1 MNESRGT
8 RYQRFRRR
16 TRAAGL
22 AAAAAALGLVAFTP
36 AGPGLAAWSS
46 AVTAGLR
53 GVWREPVAF
62 ALFVMAVASVLELA
76 ALPARLYTGVEG
88 AARRGA
94 SGIGLRAALAGEAR
108 LAAVAVVG
116 LLAAAAVVQTAI
128 LRLGAWWWLG
138 AGFVLAVGLLAALQA
153 APVIVAAA
161 TRAQPVRNPA
171 LAERLLGLALRAGV
185 PVGRVDEVPVH
196 DADDT
201 TAFVAG
207 LGGFRRVFLASTV
220 VRDWSDDEV
229 AVVVAHELGHHR
241 HGDLWATAALD
252 AALLTSGL
260 AASHAALPAI
270 APAAGGLG
278 TLAALPVIGWVAGA
292 VWVVGTPLRHA
303 LSRRQ
308 ERRAD
313 RFALVLTGA
322 AGAFAVVIRRLAAR
336 HLADERPALAW
347 QLTSRYPTVAERLA
361 IADAH
366 QGAAAPVP
374 SGRRPSTV

>member
-16 TRAAGL
+16 ARAAGL
-22 AAAAAALGLVAFTP
+22 AAAATALGLVAFTP
-36 AGPGLAAWSS
+36 AGPGLAAWAS
-46 AVTAGLR
+46 AVAAGAP
-53 GVWREPVAF
+53 GVWREPAAF
-62 ALFVMAVASVLELA
+62 ALFVLAVALVLEFA

-94 SGIGLRAALAGEAR
+94 SGIGLRAALTCEAR
-108 LAAVAVVG
+108 LAVVAVAG
-116 LLAAAAVVQTAI
+116 LLAAATVVQTAI
-128 LRLGAWWWLG
+128 LRLGAWWWFGSGL
-138 AGFVLAVGLLAALQA
+138 VLAVGLLAALHA

-161 TRAQPVRNPA
+161 ARARPVRRPA
-171 LAERLLGLALRAGV
+171 LAERLSGLALRAGV
-185 PVGRVDEVPVH
+185 PVASVDEIPVH

-207 LGGFRRVFLASTV
+207 LGGFRKVFLASTV
-220 VRDWSDDEV
+220 VRDWSDDEI
-229 AVVVAHELGHHR
+229 AVVIAHELGHHR
-241 HGDLWATAALD
+241 HRDLWATAALD

-260 AASHAALPAI
+260 VASHAALPAI
-270 APAAGGLG
+270 GPAAGGLG

-292 VWVVGTPLRHA
+292 VWVGGTPLRHA

-313 RFALVLTGA
+313 RFALDLTGA
-322 AGAFAVVIRRLAAR
+322 AGAFAAVIRRLAAR

-347 QLTSRYPTVAERLA
+347 QLTSRHPTVAERLA

-366 QGAAAPVP
+366 QTAAGPVR
-374 SGRRPSTV
+374 SGRRQSMV